1 MLSLG
6 PAPGPRLAAMR
17 TGRHSSPVVA
27 ATLAAA
33 CGVLATPLL
42 TGSAAAAS
50 GHLKAAEEKI
60 ETART
65 SEGAAHVE
73 LEHHNSHGAEEE
85 LEASQDDLNKAIR
98 DVEAAFAAGE
108 VPAREAAEMIL
119 DLRDASAEDRKAED
133 LSGRLSD
140 HERIAHVRRGIAHK
154 RRAQKTLKSV
164 LQHTTATTVT
174 PPPTPSPIVDGSDL
188 SGSAAPDIGDIN
200 EDLEMLNRIEKELR
214 GELPKGSSASAARVL
229 LDPFLAPARVSAAT
243 ATSNVTV
250 SGEITSYTVKGY
262 TITSTRPGPNGSGE
276 IRLGVDEPQANGQVK
291 VLSTSN
297 PPNFLPTTPGT
308 YTFAIGPPA
317 TGFAMPVTKGDV
329 VSLDTPG
336 GNYAVMTSQ
345 PGASLE
351 SSQGHDEEQNPG
363 KLWTLTAHPNLEL
376 LLQVTIEPSLPVS
389 KLEEAEKALKE
400 ALARE
405 HGAVRGNEK
414 QVARALK
421 KAGPPLKKADELVAG
436 AGREGA
442 VSSQT
447 EASIDFYLNNAAADV
462 RAAHVTKHGLTAKMF
477 AYASAVDTQ
486 EALTRVNT
494 AKSLAKKAP

>member
-1 MLSLG
+1 LLAVLG
-6 PAPGPRLAAMR
+6 A
-17 TGRHSSPVVA
+17 
-27 ATLAAA
+27 LAAA
-33 CGVLATPLL
+33 SGVLALPLF
-42 TGSAAAAS
+42 TSSAAASS

-60 ETART
+60 EDSRTA
-65 SEGAAHVE
+65 EGVAAVE
-73 LEHHNSHGAEEE
+73 LEHNHAHGAAGE
-85 LEASQDDLNKAIR
+85 LEGSEGDLQKAVS

-108 VPAREAAEMIL
+108 VQAREAAEMIF
-119 DLRDASAEDRKAED
+119 DLRTASAEDLKAED
-133 LSGRLSD
+133 LSGGLSD
-140 HERIAHVRRGIAHK
+140 HQRVGHVDRGLAHK
-154 RRAQKTLKSV
+154 RRAQKRLKSV
-164 LQHTTATTVT
+164 LQHAPTTALT
-174 PPPTPSPIVDGSDL
+174 PPPLPPPVVDGSNL
-188 SGSAAPDIGDIN
+188 AADPGPDIGDIN

-214 GELPKGSSASAARVL
+214 GELPKASSASAARSL
-229 LDPFLAPARVSAAT
+229 LDPFLGPARASAAG
-243 ATSNVTV
+243 ATSNVSV
-250 SGEITSYTVKGY
+250 SGQITSYTIKGY

-276 IRLGVDEPQANGQVK
+276 VRLGVDEPQANGEVK

-297 PPNFLPTTPGT
+297 PPNFLPSTAGT

-336 GNYAVMTSQ
+336 GNYAVMASQ
-345 PGASLE
+345 PGAQLE
-351 SSQGHDEEQNPG
+351 SSQGRGEEQNPG
-363 KLWTLTAHPNLEL
+363 MLWTLTAHPNLEL

-400 ALARE
+400 ALTRE
-405 HGAVRGNEK
+405 HGAVHGNER

-436 AGREGA
+436 AAHEGA
-442 VSSQT
+442 ISSQT

-462 RAAHVTKHGLTAKMF
+462 RGAHVTKHGLTAKLF

-494 AKSLAKKAP
+494 AKGLAKKAP